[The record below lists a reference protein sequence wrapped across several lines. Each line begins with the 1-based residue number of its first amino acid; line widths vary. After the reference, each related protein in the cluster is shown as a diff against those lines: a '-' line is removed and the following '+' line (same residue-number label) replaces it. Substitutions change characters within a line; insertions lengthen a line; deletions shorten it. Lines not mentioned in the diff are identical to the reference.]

1 MEISLNHKE
10 LKEIN
15 NFAVKYREEQ
25 VFMGLHKFNFKQI
38 KLLVCEVRQQNIC
51 LSKYLIELEEFAGYF
66 LNHYAVDDPLC
77 FQIDRKLFRN
87 IRKSYRFLIRTRFR
101 FCPRSPYR
109 KFNHLGEHIKYSTP
123 SYSYLCGTQ
132 CVQLDLFGIKSYPQL
147 VQVLCSSFSE
157 FFSTLRRCAKLCK
170 DVLNEEETIRNKPV
184 LCRALY
190 ERDYQEILSQFRDI
204 VKAFESIQQ
213 SGMIDVLGSDKDE
226 VILNGFHKLTRN
238 QMLAHVL
245 HNEVRKATES
255 ELDEEERVLFEGQSV
270 DFVKKVKYVIDNLDK
285 LTAKGRGKAMPA
297 LTIAFLVERFQ
308 ARFKNESAFH
318 KYLKR
323 KYSGSYVIPSTQAV
337 NKAKNKKL
345 SEDEKEKKRV
355 FNENID
361 GLLASYVSTNK
372 GRISQIPIS
381 PNGIYI

>member
-1 MEISLNHKE
+1 MIIPLNHKD
-10 LKEIN
+10 LIEIN
-15 NFAVKYREEQ
+15 QLAVRYRDEQ
-25 VFMGLHKFNFKQI
+25 VLAGLNKFNSKQI
-38 KLLVCEVRQQNIC
+38 KLLVCEIRQQNIC
-51 LSKYLIELEEFAGYF
+51 LSKYFIELEEIAGYF

-77 FQIDRKLFRN
+77 FQIDKQLFRN
-87 IRKSYRFLIRTRFR
+87 IRKSYSFLIRVRFKFR
-101 FCPRSPYR
+101 PRSPYR
-109 KFNHLGEHIKYSTP
+109 RYTSTGEKVSYSNS
-123 SYSYLCGTQ
+123 SYSYLCGNQ
-132 CVQLDLFGIKSYPQL
+132 PIQLCLFGVNSYPQL
-147 VQVLCSSFSE
+147 IQLLCNSFSE
-157 FFSTLRRCAKLCK
+157 FFSTLRRCAKLCQ
-170 DVLNEEETIRNKPV
+170 DVVREEEGIRKNPV

-190 ERDYQEILSQFRDI
+190 DKDYQEILSQCRDI
-204 VKAFESIQQ
+204 VKAFNSIQQ
-213 SGMIDVLGSDKDE
+213 SGMVDVLGSDKDE

-255 ELDEEERVLFEGQSV
+255 ELDEEELVLFKGQSV
-270 DFVKKVKYVIDNLDK
+270 DFVKKLRYVIDNLDK
-285 LTAKGRGKAMPA
+285 LTAKGRGTSMPS

-308 ARFKNESAFH
+308 AGFKNESAFH

-323 KYSGSYVIPSTQAV
+323 KYSGSYAIPSPQAV

-345 SEDEKEKKRV
+345 SEDEKEEKRV

-372 GRISQIPIS
+372 GRTSQIPVS